1 MRSPVAVAVMLL
13 CLSVTLEAV
22 AQPMPMCDQLQL
34 SAAPL
39 SWAQLRAIARSQGP
53 GPWDP
58 PRPAPSSLSL
68 GSLAATEGDEA
79 PAFLDARVSATW
91 LAVRMQAQTQS
102 DGGPRYQS
110 WVQVHRIVQAGW
122 LRSDDDKAAFFACA
136 AAHRLG
142 VIVIETTDQR
152 LCGSHATPCRRAYL
166 VGQTPER
173 VLYGDVNLDTALG
186 SMP

>member
-1 MRSPVAVAVMLL
+1 MRTPVAVAVMLL
-13 CLSVTLEAV
+13 CLSMNLEAV
-22 AQPMPMCDQLQL
+22 AQLMCDQLQL

-39 SWAQLRAIARSQGP
+39 TWAQLRAIARSQGP
-53 GPWDP
+53 GQWDT
-58 PRPAPSSLSL
+58 PRPAPSSLSR

-79 PAFLDARVSATW
+79 PAFLDARASATW

-102 DGGPRYQS
+102 DRGPRYQS

-136 AAHRLG
+136 VAHTLG
-142 VIVIETTDQR
+142 AIVIETTDQR

-173 VLYGDVNLDTALG
+173 VLYGDVNLDTAMG
-186 SMP
+186 NMP